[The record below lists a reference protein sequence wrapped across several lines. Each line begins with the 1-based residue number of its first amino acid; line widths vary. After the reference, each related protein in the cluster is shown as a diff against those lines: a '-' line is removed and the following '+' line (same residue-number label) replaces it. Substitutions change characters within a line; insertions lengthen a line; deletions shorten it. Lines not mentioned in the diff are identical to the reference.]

1 MSSYG
6 KLKYHHW
13 RIKKG
18 YDSVKKHEESK
29 KKKGGY
35 EETVNGSEWVYK
47 SISIYDR
54 GIIFDN
60 VAKKINRSKKSPIEQ
75 WCVVSND

>member
-18 YDSVKKHEESK
+18 YDGVKKHEESK
-29 KKKGGY
+29 KKKGGLWRD
-35 EETVNGSEWVYK
+35 SKWQYK
-47 SISIYDR
+47 SISMRFHYER
-54 GIIFDN
+54 GIIHDN
-60 VAKKINRSKKSPIEQ
+60 VAKKVNQSEKSPIGQ
-75 WCVVSND
+75 